1 MLCPV
6 CAECP
11 FTNGHSLPVPAV
23 CVCVWLHTEVSAPV
37 CVDVNVAVS
46 AECPFAH
53 AHHGALQ
60 SCPVCAPTRLSV
72 NDRALDGPTAVKSV
86 VLV

>member
-6 CAECP
+6 CLCRVPLCKRALSASARLCGFTPKYP
-11 FTNGHSLPVPAV
+11 FAY
-23 CVCVWLHTEVSAPV
+23 
-37 CVDVNVAVS
+37 VNVAVS

-72 NDRALDGPTAVKSV
+72 NDRALDGPTS
-86 VLV
+86 